1 MGCAARNTDVMSGCI
16 MLSTESRIRKV
27 LVQFYLKL
35 EEPYSKPGVVMH
47 ICNPRLM
54 QKAHEFET
62 SLGYFAKLVL

>member
-1 MGCAARNTDVMSGCI
+1 